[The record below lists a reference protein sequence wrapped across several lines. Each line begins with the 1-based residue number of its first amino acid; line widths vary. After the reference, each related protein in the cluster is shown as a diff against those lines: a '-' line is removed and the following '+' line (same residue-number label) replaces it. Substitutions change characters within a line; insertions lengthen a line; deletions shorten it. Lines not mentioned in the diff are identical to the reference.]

1 MADQSLRVLVVDDT
15 IVYRRIL
22 SSIIEELPGTELAAT
37 APNGKIALAKMET
50 AEVDLVLLDVEMP
63 VLDGLKTLEVI
74 RERFPEVGVIM
85 ISGSNTSAAGITIR
99 ALERGAI
106 DFVPKPEGTD
116 PEESQRQLAQHIK
129 RLVQLFQTR
138 RALRTGRRIAVERP
152 PAPARAPDR
161 PVSVAHAHAHAP
173 VPVPVP
179 VPVPRAAPERYA
191 GKRPTRIDIV
201 VIGVSTGGPNALKA
215 LVPHLKADL
224 NVPVLIV
231 QHMPPL
237 FTASLAESL
246 GRKSVL
252 SVREAQ
258 EGEAILPN
266 TVLIAPGGKHM
277 VIRQDPA
284 RADGHVVALNENP
297 PEHNCRPSVNVLFR
311 SASTFFGGK
320 ILAVVMT
327 GMGEDGCEGVRAMKR
342 QGCIC
347 LTQEESTCV
356 VYGMPRAVDEAGLS
370 DGRVPIEQMAE
381 RIHQL
386 VRNPGQ
392 FS

>member
-1 MADQSLRVLVVDDT
+1 MAEHELRVLVVDDT

-22 SSIIEELPGTELAAT
+22 SSIIEELPGTMLVAT

-50 AEVDLVLLDVEMP
+50 MEVDLVLLDVEMP
-63 VLDGLKTLEVI
+63 VLDGQKTLEVI
-74 RERFPEVGVIM
+74 RERFPDVGVIM

-106 DFVPKPEGTD
+106 DFVQKPEGANLGD
-116 PEESQRQLAQHIK
+116 SQQQLAQHIR

-138 RALRTGRRIAVERP
+138 RALRSSRRAVSGTPVAAPSGERVRPATLAAAPVASAIPVSRPLSQRSADKRIA
-152 PAPARAPDR
+152 
-161 PVSVAHAHAHAP
+161 
-173 VPVPVP
+173 
-179 VPVPRAAPERYA
+179 
-191 GKRPTRIDIV
+191 RIDLV
-201 VIGVSTGGPNALKA
+201 VIGISTGGPNALKEVIPA
-215 LVPHLKADL
+215 LKDSL

-246 GRKSVL
+246 DRKSVL
-252 SVREAQ
+252 AVREAQ
-258 EGEAILPN
+258 EGDVLRPN

-277 VIRQDPA
+277 VIRSDPN
-284 RADGHVVALNENP
+284 GVGGPGFIVALNENP
-297 PEHNCRPSVNVLFR
+297 PEQNCRPSVNVLFR
-311 SASTFFGGK
+311 SAATYFGGRV
-320 ILAVVMT
+320 LAVVMT

-370 DGRVPIEQMAE
+370 DARVPLEQMAE
-381 RIHQL
+381 RIQHIVQ
-386 VRNPGQ
+386 NPG
-392 FS
+392 SLP

>member
-1 MADQSLRVLVVDDT
+1 MAAQELRVLVVDDT

-22 SSIIEELPGTELAAT
+22 SSIIEDLPDAVVAAT
-37 APNGKIALAKMET
+37 APNGKIALAKMELT
-50 AEVDLVLLDVEMP
+50 EVDLVLLDVEMP
-63 VLDGLKTLEVI
+63 VLGGLETLEVI
-74 RERFPEVGVIM
+74 RERFPDVGVIM
-85 ISGSNTSAAGITIR
+85 VSGANTSAAGITIR

-106 DFVPKPEGTD
+106 DFVPKPEGAD
-116 PEESQRQLAQHIK
+116 PEESQRQLAQHIR

-138 RALRTGRRIAVERP
+138 RALRPTRRDVAGQPATAAGEKLRP
-152 PAPARAPDR
+152 AAP
-161 PVSVAHAHAHAP
+161 AP
-173 VPVPVP
+173 VPRPM
-179 VPVPRAAPERYA
+179 PERYA
-191 GKRPTRIDIV
+191 GKRLSRIELV
-201 VIGVSTGGPNALKA
+201 VIGVSTGGPNALKEVIPKLTLA
-215 LVPHLKADL
+215 L

-246 GRKSVL
+246 GRKSAL
-252 SVREAQ
+252 AVREAQ
-258 EGEAILPN
+258 EGEAIRPN

-277 VIRQDPA
+277 VIRADPNGA
-284 RADGHVVALNENP
+284 SGAGFVVAMNENP
-297 PEHNCRPSVNVLFR
+297 PEQNCRPSVNVLFR
-311 SASTFFGGK
+311 SAATHFGAK

-370 DGRVPIEQMAE
+370 DARVPLDQLAE
-381 RIHQL
+381 RIQQL
-386 VRNPGQ
+386 VRSPGQ
-392 FS
+392 LP

>member
-1 MADQSLRVLVVDDT
+1 
-15 IVYRRIL
+15 
-22 SSIIEELPGTELAAT
+22 
-37 APNGKIALAKMET
+37 
-50 AEVDLVLLDVEMP
+50 MP

-85 ISGSNTSAAGITIR
+85 ISGANTSAAGTTIR

-106 DFVPKPEGTD
+106 DFVPKPEGAD

-138 RALRTGRRIAVERP
+138 RALRPGRRNVVERP
-152 PAPARAPDR
+152 PAATRAPER
-161 PVSVAHAHAHAP
+161 PVPSPPA
-173 VPVPVP
+173 
-179 VPVPRAAPERYA
+179 PVPRAAPERYA
-191 GKRPTRIDIV
+191 GKRPTRIELV
-201 VIGVSTGGPNALKA
+201 VIGVSTGGPNALKEV
-215 LVPHLKADL
+215 VPRLKADL

-231 QHMPPL
+231 QHMPPV

-252 SVREAQ
+252 PVREAQ
-258 EGEAILPN
+258 EGEAVLPN

-277 VIRQDPA
+277 VIRQDPS
-284 RADGHVVALNENP
+284 RGDGHIVALNENP
-297 PEHNCRPSVNVLFR
+297 PEQNCRPSVNVLFR
-311 SASTFFGGK
+311 SASTYFGGK

-370 DGRVPIEQMAE
+370 DASVPLDQMAE
-381 RIHQL
+381 RIHQF

-392 FS
+392 IT